1 MMRICVFGAGA
12 VGGYLAARL
21 AHAGRDVSVVAR
33 GAQLQAI
40 RERGLTLTTPT
51 ETITARPRASDA
63 PRDLGIHDL
72 VIVAVKTPAL
82 AEVAAAMKPLLG
94 PETLVAFA
102 VNGVYWF
109 YGHGFAP
116 NGGTVPGERLD
127 PGGVIEREIGAARS
141 LGIIVYS
148 PNVVV
153 APGVVRNGGD
163 SSFTIG
169 EALAGAT
176 EKAERV
182 AAAMA
187 GCGFET
193 KVTGDIR
200 RAMWRKLVD
209 NVGNSPLA
217 VLAGASIGA
226 ISAEPAAHELVLAL
240 RRETMAVAAAQGFPD
255 LGIVDTA
262 RRQGAGAVRTSH
274 KPSIL
279 QDLERGRPME
289 IDAQLVAVQELA
301 RRGGVAT
308 PVLDTLLPLV
318 ILRARLAGCYGE
330 KIA

>member
-1 MMRICVFGAGA
+1 MMRICVFGVGA

-21 AHAGRDVSVVAR
+21 AHAGRDVSVVAC
-33 GAQLQAI
+33 GAQLAAI
-40 RERGLTLTTPT
+40 RERGLTLTTPS
-51 ETITARPRASDA
+51 ETITTRPRASGV
-63 PRDLGIHDL
+63 PRDLGIQDL

-82 AEVAAAMKPLLG
+82 AEVATAMKPLLA

-102 VNGVYWF
+102 INGVYWF

-116 NGGTVPGERLD
+116 NGQAVASGRID
-127 PGGVIEREIGAARS
+127 PGGIREREIGAARS

-153 APGVVRNGGD
+153 EPGVVRNGGD

-169 EALAGAT
+169 EAAAGGTA
-176 EKAERV
+176 KAERV
-182 AAAMA
+182 AAAIS

-193 KVTGDIR
+193 TVTGDIR

-217 VLAGASIGA
+217 VLTGASIGA
-226 ISAEPAAHELVLAL
+226 ISADPATHELVLAL

-255 LGIVDTA
+255 LGIDQT
-262 RRQGAGAVRTSH
+262 RRRASVRTAH

-279 QDLERGRPME
+279 QDLERGSPME
-289 IDAQLVAVQELA
+289 IDAQLVAVQEIA
-301 RRGGVAT
+301 RRCNVAT
-308 PVLDTLLPLV
+308 PVLDTMLPLV

-330 KIA
+330 RLVDS

>member
-1 MMRICVFGAGA
+1 MRICVFGAGA

-21 AHAGRDVSVVAR
+21 ANAGRDVSIVAR
-33 GAQLQAI
+33 GDQLAAI
-40 RERGLTLTTPT
+40 RERGLRLDTPT
-51 ETITARPRASDA
+51 ETITVTPRASDS
-63 PRDLGIHDL
+63 PPDLGEQDL
-72 VIVAVKTPAL
+72 VIVAAKTPAL
-82 AEVAAAMKPLLG
+82 PEVAAAIAPLLG

-102 VNGVYWF
+102 VNGIFWF

-116 NGGTVPGERLD
+116 GGKAPPTARID
-127 PGGVIEREIGAARS
+127 PGGVIEKEIGAARS

-148 PNVVV
+148 PNAVI

-169 EALAGAT
+169 ETVAGAT
-176 EKAERV
+176 AKAERV
-182 AAAMA
+182 AAAID

-200 RAMWRKLVD
+200 QAMWRKLVD

-217 VLAGASIGA
+217 VLTGASIGA
-226 ISAEPAAHELVLAL
+226 ISAEPAAQELVLAL
-240 RRETMAVAAAQGFPD
+240 RRETIAVAAAQGFADIGID
-255 LGIVDTA
+255 LT
-262 RRQGAGAVRTSH
+262 RQRASVRTTH

-301 RRGGVAT
+301 RQGGVAT

-330 KIA
+330 RLVDG